1 MRTKTKLTAVLLAV
15 AATTPTVAVAAG
27 EDEAIAIVKSWR
39 GEGYYMSVGQA
50 VDGLLMGFEAEGHA
64 VQSIAWDAT
73 ETLPDHY
80 DVRYSFLLDA
90 ANAEMIFLLDKD
102 EGRVS
107 PANDMARAA
116 VTLATSV
123 DIGEVPAA
131 PTKVKPGGP
140 RTAEEIQAEIDIK
153 QRELEQVYENYLNI
167 YPNAGGKLK
176 VRFTILASGS
186 VAGVEVVESTI
197 NLKGLEIAL
206 TRAVN
211 RWIFTPAAND
221 VTLTYPFIF
230 YSRK

>member
-1 MRTKTKLTAVLLAV
+1 MKSLVILLA
-15 AATTPTVAVAAG
+15 AAVTTPAAAVAAG

-39 GEGYYMSVGQA
+39 GEAYFMSIGRA

-64 VQSIAWDAT
+64 VQPIAWDAT
-73 ETLPDHY
+73 ETLPGHY

-90 ANAEMIFLLDKD
+90 ANAEMIFLLDKG

-116 VTLATSV
+116 VMLATSV
-123 DIGEVPAA
+123 NIGEAPAPPA
-131 PTKVKPGGP
+131 KVQPGGR
-140 RTAEEIQAEIDIK
+140 RTAAEIQNEIEIK
-153 QRELEQVYENYLNI
+153 QRELEEIYENYLNV
-167 YPNAGGKLK
+167 YPNAAGKLK

-197 NLKGLEIAL
+197 NLEALAIAL

-211 RWIFTPAAND
+211 RWVFTPAAND

>member
-1 MRTKTKLTAVLLAV
+1 MKLLVISLAAALTTPAV
-15 AATTPTVAVAAG
+15 AFAVG

-39 GEGYYMSVGQA
+39 GEGYFMSVGQA

-64 VQSIAWDAT
+64 VQPVAWDAT
-73 ETLPDHY
+73 ETLPGHY

-90 ANAEMIFLLDKD
+90 ANAEMIFLFDKD

-123 DIGEVPAA
+123 DIGEAPTA
-131 PTKVKPGGP
+131 PTKAKPGGP
-140 RTAEEIQAEIDIK
+140 RTAAEIQTEIEIK
-153 QRELEQVYENYLNI
+153 QRELEEIYENYLNV
-167 YPNAGGKLK
+167 YPDAGGKLK
-176 VRFTILASGS
+176 VRFTILASGN
-186 VAGVEVVESTI
+186 VAAVEVVESTI

>member
-1 MRTKTKLTAVLLAV
+1 MRRKIEILVVLI
-15 AATTPTVAVAAG
+15 AAASAPATFAAG

-39 GEGYYMSVGQA
+39 GEGYFMDIGRA
-50 VDGLLMGFEAEGHA
+50 VNGLLMGFEAEGHA
-64 VQSIAWDAT
+64 VQPVAWDAT
-73 ETLPDHY
+73 EILPGHY

-90 ANAEMIFLLDKD
+90 ASAEMIFLLDKD

-107 PANDMARAA
+107 PANDVARA
-116 VTLATSV
+116 VVVLAASV
-123 DIGEVPAA
+123 DVGETPA
-131 PTKVKPGGP
+131 PPVKVKPGGK
-140 RTAEEIQAEIDIK
+140 RTAAEIQTEIDIK
-153 QRELEQVYENYLNI
+153 QRELEQLYENYLNV
-167 YPNAGGKLK
+167 YPDAAGKLK

-197 NLKGLEIAL
+197 NLKALEIAL

-211 RWIFTPAAND
+211 RWVFTPSTND

>member
-1 MRTKTKLTAVLLAV
+1 MKLLVILLA
-15 AATTPTVAVAAG
+15 AAVMTPAAALAAA

-39 GEGYYMSVGQA
+39 GEGYFMSIGRA
-50 VDGLLMGFEAEGHA
+50 VDGLVMGFEAEGHA
-64 VQSIAWDAT
+64 VQPVAWDAA
-73 ETLPDHY
+73 ETLPGHY

-116 VTLATSV
+116 VMLATSV
-123 DIGEVPAA
+123 DIGEGPTA
-131 PTKVKPGGP
+131 PTELKPGGP
-140 RTAEEIQAEIDIK
+140 RTAAEIQTEIGIKQSELEEI
-153 QRELEQVYENYLNI
+153 YENYLNV
-167 YPNAGGKLK
+167 YPNAGGKLE

-197 NLKGLEIAL
+197 NVKALAIAL

-211 RWIFTPAAND
+211 RWIFTPAVND

>member
-1 MRTKTKLTAVLLAV
+1 MKSLVILLA
-15 AATTPTVAVAAG
+15 AAVTTPAAAVAAG

-39 GEGYYMSVGQA
+39 GEAYFMSIGRA

-64 VQSIAWDAT
+64 VQPIAWDAT
-73 ETLPDHY
+73 ETLPGHY

-90 ANAEMIFLLDKD
+90 ANAEMIFLLDKG

-116 VTLATSV
+116 VMLATSV
-123 DIGEVPAA
+123 NIGEAPAPPA
-131 PTKVKPGGP
+131 KVQPGGR
-140 RTAEEIQAEIDIK
+140 RTAAEIQNEIEIK
-153 QRELEQVYENYLNI
+153 QRELEEIYENYLNV
-167 YPNAGGKLK
+167 YPNAAGKLK

-197 NLKGLEIAL
+197 NLEALAIAL

>member
-1 MRTKTKLTAVLLAV
+1 MKLLAILLAAAVMTPVAAV
-15 AATTPTVAVAAG
+15 AAA

-39 GEGYYMSVGQA
+39 GDGYFMSIGRA
-50 VDGLLMGFEAEGHA
+50 VDGLVMGFEAEGHA
-64 VQSIAWDAT
+64 VQPVAWDAA
-73 ETLPDHY
+73 ETLPGHY

-90 ANAEMIFLLDKD
+90 ANAEMIFLFDKD

-123 DIGEVPAA
+123 DIGEG
-131 PTKVKPGGP
+131 PTASAELKPGGP
-140 RTAEEIQAEIDIK
+140 RTADEIQTEIEIK
-153 QRELEQVYENYLNI
+153 QRELEDIYENYLNV
-167 YPNAGGKLK
+167 YSDAGGKLK
-176 VRFTILASGS
+176 LRFTILASGS

-211 RWIFTPAAND
+211 RWIFTPAVND

>member
-1 MRTKTKLTAVLLAV
+1 LLALLIAV
-15 AATTPTVAVAAG
+15 AAPAASFAAG

-39 GEGYYMSVGQA
+39 GEAYFMSVGQA
-50 VDGLLMGFEAEGHA
+50 GDGLLMGFEAEGHA
-64 VQSIAWDAT
+64 VQPVAWDAT
-73 ETLPDHY
+73 ETLPGHY

-90 ANAEMIFLLDKD
+90 ANAEMIFLLDKG

-123 DIGEVPAA
+123 DIGEAPTA
-131 PTKVKPGGP
+131 PTKVIPGGQ
-140 RTAEEIQAEIDIK
+140 RTADEIQAEIDIK
-153 QRELEQVYENYLNI
+153 QRELEQIYENYLNI
-167 YPNAGGKLK
+167 YPTAAGKLK

-186 VAGVEVVESTI
+186 VASVEVVESTI

>member
-1 MRTKTKLTAVLLAV
+1 MKLPVILLA
-15 AATTPTVAVAAG
+15 AALMTPAAALAAG

-39 GEGYYMSVGQA
+39 GPGYFMSIGRA
-50 VDGLLMGFEAEGHA
+50 VDGLILGFEAEGHA
-64 VQSIAWDAT
+64 VQPVAWDAA
-73 ETLPDHY
+73 ETLPGHY

-107 PANDMARAA
+107 AANDMARA
-116 VTLATSV
+116 VVMLATSV
-123 DIGEVPAA
+123 DVGETPAA
-131 PTKVKPGGP
+131 PTEMKPGGL
-140 RTAEEIQAEIDIK
+140 RTADEIQTEIGIK
-153 QRELEQVYENYLNI
+153 QRELEEIYENYLNFN
-167 YPNAGGKLK
+167 PNAAGKLK

-186 VAGVEVVESTI
+186 VAGVEVVESTV
-197 NLKGLEIAL
+197 NMKALEVAL

-211 RWIFTPAAND
+211 RWIFTPASND

>member
-1 MRTKTKLTAVLLAV
+1 MRAKVELLALLIAV
-15 AATTPTVAVAAG
+15 AAPAASFAAG

-39 GEGYYMSVGQA
+39 GEAYFMSIGRA

-64 VQSIAWDAT
+64 VQPIAWDAT
-73 ETLPDHY
+73 ETLPGHY

-90 ANAEMIFLLDKD
+90 ANAEMIFLLDKN

-107 PANDMARAA
+107 PANEMARAA

-123 DIGEVPAA
+123 DIGEAPTA
-131 PTKVKPGGP
+131 PTKIKPGGQ
-140 RTAEEIQAEIDIK
+140 RTADEIQAEIDIK
-153 QRELEQVYENYLNI
+153 QRELEQIYENYLNI
-167 YPNAGGKLK
+167 YPNAAGKLK
-176 VRFTILASGS
+176 VRFTILGSGS
-186 VAGVEVVESTI
+186 VAGVEVVESTM

-211 RWIFTPAAND
+211 RWTFTPAAND

>member
-1 MRTKTKLTAVLLAV
+1 V
-15 AATTPTVAVAAG
+15 AAATPPATFATG

-39 GEGYYMSVGQA
+39 GEGYFMDIGRA
-50 VDGLLMGFEAEGHA
+50 VDGLLIGFEAEGHA
-64 VQSIAWDAT
+64 VQPIAWDAT
-73 ETLPDHY
+73 EMLPGHY

-123 DIGEVPAA
+123 DIGEGPTA
-131 PTKVKPGGP
+131 PVKVKPGGK
-140 RTAEEIQAEIDIK
+140 RTAAEVQTEINIK
-153 QRELEQVYENYLNI
+153 QRELEQIYENYLNF
-167 YPNAGGKLK
+167 YPNAAGKLK

-197 NLKGLEIAL
+197 NVKPLEVAL
-206 TRAVN
+206 ARAVN
-211 RWIFTPAAND
+211 RWVFTPSTND

>member
-1 MRTKTKLTAVLLAV
+1 MKSLVILLA
-15 AATTPTVAVAAG
+15 AAVTTPAAAVAAG

-39 GEGYYMSVGQA
+39 GEAYFMSIGRA

-64 VQSIAWDAT
+64 VQPIAWDAT
-73 ETLPDHY
+73 ETLPGHY

-90 ANAEMIFLLDKD
+90 ANAEMIFLLDKG

-116 VTLATSV
+116 VMLATSV
-123 DIGEVPAA
+123 NIGEAPAPPA
-131 PTKVKPGGP
+131 KVQPGGR
-140 RTAEEIQAEIDIK
+140 RTVAEIQNEIEIK
-153 QRELEQVYENYLNI
+153 QRELEEIYENYLNV
-167 YPNAGGKLK
+167 YPNAAGKLK

-197 NLKGLEIAL
+197 NLEALAIAL